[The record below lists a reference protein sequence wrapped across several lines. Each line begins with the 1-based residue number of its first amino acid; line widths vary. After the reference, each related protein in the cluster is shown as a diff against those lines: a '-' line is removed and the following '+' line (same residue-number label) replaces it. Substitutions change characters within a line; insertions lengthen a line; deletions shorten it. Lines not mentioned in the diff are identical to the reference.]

1 MLNSDK
7 SSSLAAATKMRKEAE
22 NRHLELSVKE
32 EKHGHLNSAWSDKAY
47 RVTLGKETYSIN
59 WNSVKNTLKFYSPF
73 PF

>member
-47 RVTLGKETYSIN
+47 RVTLGKET
-59 WNSVKNTLKFYSPF
+59 
-73 PF
+73 